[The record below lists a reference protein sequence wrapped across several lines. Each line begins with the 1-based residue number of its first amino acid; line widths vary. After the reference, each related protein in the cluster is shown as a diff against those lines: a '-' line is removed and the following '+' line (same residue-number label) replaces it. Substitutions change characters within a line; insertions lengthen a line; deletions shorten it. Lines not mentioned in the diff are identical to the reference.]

1 MNKESKKF
9 IENLIICI
17 GLVVVI
23 ILLVLLTGCCSQRL
37 LTTKSRDS
45 VRVETIY
52 RTEYRTDTAYIEIP
66 KIVERIT
73 TKDTMSI
80 IENDYA
86 ITEAIVSEGFLTH
99 SLSTKPQ
106 ERAIE
111 VETEIITRDSIAYI
125 DKEVEKIVEVEKP
138 DTWWEQTQKKG
149 FWLMLVA
156 IILLILWHRLK
167 GKISIFK

>member
-1 MNKESKKF
+1 MKEETKRF
-9 IENLIICI
+9 IDDLLICL
-17 GLVVVI
+17 GLVVVMVV
-23 ILLVLLTGCCSQRL
+23 LVLLSGCCSQKL
-37 LTTKSRDS
+37 LSAESRDS

-99 SLSTKPQ
+99 SLSTKSQ

-111 VETEIITRDSIAYI
+111 VQTEIITRDSIVFI
-125 DKEVEKIVEVEKP
+125 DKEVEKFVEVTKP
-138 DTWWEQTQKKG
+138 LTWWQQTQIKS

-156 IILLILWHRLK
+156 IILFILWRRLK
-167 GKISIFK
+167 SKIGIF